1 DLVCFITAIHHPLT
15 EVGVF
20 LQENDKLYEEMRFYI
35 YEKGFNAQNLILNAD
50 RDMYQAILAKNNIV
64 YNPGNNEI
72 ISKNSADFEE
82 NVQQALERIEQAKN
96 LYYADEKIKDD
107 LPFLKHSTTNRTFK
121 ENYDIFIQ
129 KFNEWVTNSRKEI
142 LQSQHQNLDQSIYL
156 SSVIET
162 DKIFDT
168 SREAVNELGETVDT
182 FTGIMMENERTSKN
196 RLITFLY
203 IIMASTIAIVL
214 IISEIITKSISNS
227 TNKLSQSIDR
237 FGNGELNTD
246 FNLEGKDE
254 FALMSQS
261 LKKMQKNLT
270 NLVSQTNNYTSLI
283 KSTSMD
289 LSSISE
295 EWNATIQELS
305 VNSETLRERSENVA
319 ASIEE
324 TTSSVEEIASG
335 AENISTLSQ
344 ELLSSANKAND
355 ASDDGIHII
364 QEMVQ
369 SFRNITQQTEYAE
382 KISKNLSGRVGNI
395 GEIVDTINNITDQTN
410 LLALNAAIEA
420 ARAGEAGRGFAVV
433 ADEIRKL
440 AEESRNATSEIE
452 DILNEIKDGT
462 MVVTETVKKTYD
474 NVLQTDSQVKKVNTQ
489 FEVISEQVKQIAH
502 KIEDLTAVSEEQSA
516 ATQEMTSTMDNSAR
530 SVNEINE
537 QIIEMSSAISN
548 QIKASETIAKNSGS
562 LLEIA
567 TNLENLL
574 RFFKL

>member
-1 DLVCFITAIHHPLT
+1 M
-15 EVGVF
+15 
-20 LQENDKLYEEMRFYI
+20 QENDKLYEEMRFYI

-72 ISKNSADFEE
+72 ISKNSSDFEE

-261 LKKMQKNLT
+261 LKKCK
-270 NLVSQTNNYTSLI
+270 
-283 KSTSMD
+283 
-289 LSSISE
+289 
-295 EWNATIQELS
+295 
-305 VNSETLRERSENVA
+305 
-319 ASIEE
+319 
-324 TTSSVEEIASG
+324 
-335 AENISTLSQ
+335 
-344 ELLSSANKAND
+344 
-355 ASDDGIHII
+355 
-364 QEMVQ
+364 
-369 SFRNITQQTEYAE
+369 
-382 KISKNLSGRVGNI
+382 KILP
-395 GEIVDTINNITDQTN
+395 T
-410 LLALNAAIEA
+410 
-420 ARAGEAGRGFAVV
+420 
-433 ADEIRKL
+433 
-440 AEESRNATSEIE
+440 
-452 DILNEIKDGT
+452 
-462 MVVTETVKKTYD
+462 
-474 NVLQTDSQVKKVNTQ
+474 
-489 FEVISEQVKQIAH
+489 
-502 KIEDLTAVSEEQSA
+502 
-516 ATQEMTSTMDNSAR
+516 
-530 SVNEINE
+530 
-537 QIIEMSSAISN
+537 
-548 QIKASETIAKNSGS
+548 
-562 LLEIA
+562 
-567 TNLENLL
+567 
-574 RFFKL
+574 

>member
-1 DLVCFITAIHHPLT
+1 
-15 EVGVF
+15 
-20 LQENDKLYEEMRFYI
+20 
-35 YEKGFNAQNLILNAD
+35 
-50 RDMYQAILAKNNIV
+50 MYQAILAKNNIV
-64 YNPGNNEI
+64 YNPGNDEM
-72 ISKNSADFEE
+72 ISKNSKDFEE
-82 NVQQALERIEQAKN
+82 NVQQALDRIGQATN
-96 LYYADEKIKDD
+96 LYYSDEKIKDD
-107 LPFLKHSTTNRTFK
+107 LPLLKHSTTNRTFE
-121 ENYDIFIQ
+121 ENYAIFTQ
-129 KFNEWVTNSRKEI
+129 KFNEWVTKSRKEI
-142 LQSQHQNLDQSIYL
+142 TQSKEKSVDQTIL
-156 SSVIET
+156 LANVIET

-168 SREAVNELGETVDT
+168 SREAVNELGETVET
-182 FTGIMMENERTSKN
+182 FTGIMMEKERTSKN

-203 IIMASTIAIVL
+203 IIMVATIAIVL
-214 IISEIITKSISNS
+214 IISEIITRSISNS
-227 TNKLSQSIDR
+227 TKKLSESIDR
-237 FGNGELNTD
+237 FGNGELNVD
-246 FNLEGKDE
+246 FDLKGKDE
-254 FALMSQS
+254 FALMSET

-270 NLVSQTNNYTSLI
+270 DLVSQTNQYASII
-283 KSTSMD
+283 KNTSMD

-344 ELLSSANKAND
+344 ELLNSANKAND
-355 ASDDGIHII
+355 AADDGTKII
-364 QEMVQ
+364 KEMVQ
-369 SFRNITQQTEYAE
+369 SFKNITQQSEDAE
-382 KISKNLSGRVGNI
+382 KISKNLSGKVGNI

-440 AEESRNATSEIE
+440 AEESRNATSQIE
-452 DILNEIKDGT
+452 DILNEIKNGT
-462 MVVTETVKKTYD
+462 MVVTESIKKTYD

-489 FEVISEQVKQIAH
+489 FGVISEQVKQIAE

-530 SVNEINE
+530 AVNEINE

-567 TNLENLL
+567 TNLEHLL
-574 RFFKL
+574 KFFKL